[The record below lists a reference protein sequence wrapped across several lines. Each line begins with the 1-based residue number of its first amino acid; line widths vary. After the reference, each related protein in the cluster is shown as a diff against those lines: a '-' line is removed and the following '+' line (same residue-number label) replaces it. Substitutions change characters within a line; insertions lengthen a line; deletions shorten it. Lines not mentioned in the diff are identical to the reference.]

1 MKNHKIEEKEYLDCF
16 LKTTIGKLWYEKH
29 NIIKFEETE
38 SPDFIFETND
48 GRKIGLEVTQFIIE
62 SKHGKAMQA
71 LATTGNKICSYSL
84 NKHKLPISIIIDKY
98 DKRKHEAKTKEQ
110 FLEVCYN
117 PGFIDR
123 FDEKEIKAQI
133 EPVIDENLDKLKH
146 FPCLI
151 KQWININGEYLCFSI
166 SGFPDISGKYEC
178 FVNNECFSLENPF
191 TPLQNVIDKKNQ
203 KYENFIK
210 HCNECYLLVCKP
222 GVSKG
227 NYCHFTDEI
236 LSYGFTSKFKN
247 IFLYDADEYSA
258 IELKTI

>member
-16 LKTTIGKLWYEKH
+16 LQTTIGKSWYEKH
-29 NIIKFEETE
+29 DIVKFEATE
-38 SPDFIFETND
+38 SPDFIFEAND
-48 GRKIGLEVTQFIIE
+48 GKKIGLEITQFIIE

-71 LATTGNKICSYSL
+71 LATTGNKLCQYSL

-98 DKRKHEAKTKEQ
+98 DRRMHEARTREQ
-110 FLEVCYN
+110 LLEVCYN

-133 EPVIDENLDKLKH
+133 EPIIDDNLDKLKN
-146 FPCLI
+146 FPRLI
-151 KQWININGEYLCFSI
+151 KPWIKINDEYLCFSI
-166 SGFPDISGKYEC
+166 SGFPDINGKYEC

-191 TPLQNVIDKKNQ
+191 ASLQKIIDKKNQ
-203 KYENFIK
+203 KYDNFKK
-210 HCNECYLLVCKP
+210 HCDECYLLVCKP

-236 LSYGFTSKFKN
+236 LRHKFTSKFKN
-247 IFLYDADEYSA
+247 IFLYDVDKHSA
-258 IELKTI
+258 IELKNL